1 MKRALQGEPA
11 PQSAFRPIVAL
22 CRAHSVIVT
31 LPIKQKPR
39 QYCLGFWVGISDD
52 DLLSRGIPR
61 TIIGAASFHGPVRYG
76 KAWGQRAMVVRE
88 DGGKTDPFG
97 LPRSMLGLLNNAGR
111 SKDWVSDG
119 CLPSTPE
126 APQRA
131 CGYRIKP
138 HGQLVR
144 LSLTCYHASTRR
156 LSTSWSR
163 TTL

>member
-1 MKRALQGEPA
+1 MLLPTNTKA
-11 PQSAFRPIVAL
+11 PVFSTGAFVL
-22 CRAHSVIVT
+22 C
-31 LPIKQKPR
+31 
-39 QYCLGFWVGISDD
+39 GDSDD

-88 DGGKTDPFG
+88 DGGKAD
-97 LPRSMLGLLNNAGR
+97 LG
-111 SKDWVSDG
+111 S
-119 CLPSTPE
+119 
-126 APQRA
+126 APQHASGSTTLEEVKNSGSVMESHQALLVKHRTKA